1 MPANTP
7 TIEELFKAGAHFG
20 HSKTRSDARSH
31 RFVYTYRNKISIINL
46 EKTREMIEAALKYVE
61 QKAKDG
67 GVFLFVGTKLQAKEK
82 VKETADKLSMPYI
95 IERWP
100 GGLLTN
106 YEIISKTIRKMIKN
120 ETDLA
125 ESKLDYLKKKEK
137 VKLDKDLKKMNMVFG
152 GLKGL
157 EKKPDVLIVVD
168 AKEETNAIAEARK
181 LNIKV
186 IAIADTNA
194 NPKEI
199 DFPIVANDDSKATI
213 TLILDLISETIKNN
227 YKPKVVEVKTEP
239 GDKKAP
245 TSETVG
251 APTKSVGEAKP
262 AAKKSESKTK
272 KEKK

>member
-1 MPANTP
+1 MAVNIP

-31 RFVYTYRNKISIINL
+31 RFVYTFRNKIAIINL
-46 EKTREMIEAALKYVE
+46 EKTREMLDAALKYIE

-82 VKETADKLSMPYI
+82 VKETADKLSMPYV

-137 VKLDKDLKKMNMVFG
+137 VKLDKDLKKMNMIFG

-213 TLILDLISETIKNN
+213 TLILDLISQTIKNN
-227 YKPKVVEVKTEP
+227 YKPKVVEVKTESRDKREVKP
-239 GDKKAP
+239 EVPKMKDQVKPTVKKA
-245 TSETVG
+245 
-251 APTKSVGEAKP
+251 
-262 AAKKSESKTK
+262 ESKVK
-272 KEKK
+272 KETR

>member
-1 MPANTP
+1 MPENTP

-46 EKTREMIEAALKYVE
+46 EKTREMLEAALKYVE

-168 AKEETNAIAEARK
+168 AKEETNAITEARK
-181 LNIKV
+181 SNIKV

-194 NPKEI
+194 NPQEI

-213 TLILDLISETIKNN
+213 TLILDLISKTIQNN

-239 GDKKAP
+239 GDKKEVKPEVKDVKA
-245 TSETVG
+245 
-251 APTKSVGEAKP
+251 EAKP
-262 AAKKSESKTK
+262 AAKKVESKGK